1 MQQQQLKPPGK
12 MGKCI
17 ILRIWGSELV
27 RETNLCWI
35 VIVTRRRRRR
45 RSFPCLVIV
54 IFCAN
59 WPAAVRL
66 IVREREEEEQHQQTS
81 GSLSAITIRRR
92 TTTKTKTTVAAAAV
106 KAFKT
111 CATVRIQLY
120 LQGGG
125 GGGGEQHGMNCG
137 CESHCREEENQETKG
152 GIIQHEALRRETK
165 ASKAH
170 LLSPR
175 RAVCCLVQD
184 THNGS
189 SSQFKLCK
197 KKSKGF

>member
-1 MQQQQLKPPGK
+1 M
-12 MGKCI
+12 
-17 ILRIWGSELV
+17 
-27 RETNLCWI
+27 
-35 VIVTRRRRRR
+35 
-45 RSFPCLVIV
+45 
-54 IFCAN
+54 
-59 WPAAVRL
+59 RL